1 MSHTRASIAVLVVLA
16 LGMATSLS
24 GADRNSDR
32 DDSQPASPHFSA
44 RDIRRTYGFSC
55 SGTAF
60 GAPYAQLGIASCDGI
75 DTCRATGFTNQ
86 DGVES
91 VSTLV
96 GKYTLDRDGL
106 GFVTY
111 DVSVG
116 GVVVGQLPIQ
126 FVAINGGR
134 EIRGLAMVAGF
145 SVLCELKEQ

>member
-1 MSHTRASIAVLVVLA
+1 MVDTAPATWVVVRPTSLWHHTSKQGGSMSHTRASIAVLVVLA

-86 DGVES
+86 DG
-91 VSTLV
+91 
-96 GKYTLDRDGL
+96 
-106 GFVTY
+106 
-111 DVSVG
+111 
-116 GVVVGQLPIQ
+116 
-126 FVAINGGR
+126 
-134 EIRGLAMVAGF
+134 
-145 SVLCELKEQ
+145 